1 MARTLTE
8 LPAGARMTDYISLG
22 VIAKTFPVT
31 QVREIL
37 DRCGRASRR
46 QRDLPAHVVV
56 YYVIALALY
65 MQASC
70 REVLR
75 CLLEGVAWLQGPD
88 RAVRVAGKSG
98 ISQARR
104 RVGVEPLRELHAA
117 VVRPLAE
124 PHTKGAW
131 YRSWRLTS
139 LDGCVLDVADT
150 AANAAAFGRP
160 GASRGASAYPQLRF
174 VTLVETGTHVLFG
187 TRCGP
192 YRTGEITLA
201 HGVVGELRPGMLCL
215 ADRNFLGFAL
225 WQRARASGADLLWRA
240 KKNVILP
247 CEQRLPDGSYRSRIY
262 PTPRDRRH
270 GTGGVTVRVIEYTLE
285 GVPDAEPLYRL
296 VTTIRDPAAAPA
308 AELAALYPQRWEI
321 ETALDEFKTHLRGP
335 RIVLRSKTP
344 ALVQQEFYGLLLAHF
359 AIRGLMHEAALKG
372 DVDPDQLSFTHAVRV
387 VRRKLPHFVA
397 LPPSGPRGLP
407 PSRAR

>member
-1 MARTLTE
+1 MVQ
-8 LPAGARMTDYISLG
+8 P
-22 VIAKTFPVT
+22 IAAP
-31 QVREIL
+31 R
-37 DRCGRASRR
+37 
-46 QRDLPAHVVV
+46 
-56 YYVIALALY
+56 
-65 MQASC
+65 
-70 REVLR
+70 
-75 CLLEGVAWLQGPD
+75 
-88 RAVRVAGKSG
+88 
-98 ISQARR
+98 
-104 RVGVEPLRELHAA
+104 
-117 VVRPLAE
+117 
-124 PHTKGAW
+124 TKGAW
-131 YRSWRLTS
+131 YRGWRLTS

-201 HGVVGELRPGMLCL
+201 HEVVGALRPGMLCL
-215 ADRNFLGFAL
+215 ADRNFLGFEL
-225 WQRARASGADLLWRA
+225 WQRTRASGADLLWRA

-270 GTGGVTVRVIEYTLE
+270 GTGTVTVRVIEYTLE

-296 VTTIRDPAAAPA
+296 VTTILDPAAAPA

-397 LPPSGPRGLP
+397 VPPSGPRALP
-407 PSRAR
+407 PGRAR